1 MNYDSTAAVQAYLKA
16 YNAPPKTTY
25 ESVALTYQ
33 PVPIRMPNEKLAQIP
48 YKAKWFTNG
57 TAIQELYLTVMDC
70 PSGGLEFYFKYQTA
84 QVSDHDVELL
94 YYYLMRIIFMGV
106 ENPEMT
112 VGEIMDAV

>member
-1 MNYDSTAAVQAYLKA
+1 
-16 YNAPPKTTY
+16 
-25 ESVALTYQ
+25 
-33 PVPIRMPNEKLAQIP
+33 
-48 YKAKWFTNG
+48 
-57 TAIQELYLTVMDC
+57 MDC